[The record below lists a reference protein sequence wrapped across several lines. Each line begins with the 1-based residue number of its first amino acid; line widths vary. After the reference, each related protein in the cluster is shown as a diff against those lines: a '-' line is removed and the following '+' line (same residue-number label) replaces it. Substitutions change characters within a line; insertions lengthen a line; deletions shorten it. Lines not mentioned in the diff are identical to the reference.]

1 LTGTHP
7 NLARSG
13 PIRLARG
20 GDRAAVVDC
29 VTAAFGTFIPRIGKP
44 PAPMLADYAALIAR
58 RQVHLLEDE
67 GIVAGVIV
75 LAAQADHLFVDVL
88 AVRPRRQGQGLGR
101 RLMAF
106 AAGEAR
112 RRDLSEIRLYTHEAM
127 SGALGL
133 YRALGYQ
140 ETARRL
146 EDGYA
151 RVYLRKVLGAER

>member
-1 LTGTHP
+1 M
-7 NLARSG
+7 
-13 PIRLARG
+13 
-20 GDRAAVVDC
+20 VDC
-29 VTAAFGTFIPRIGKP
+29 VTAAFGVFIPRIGKP

-58 RQVHLLEDE
+58 RQVHVVEDE
-67 GIVAGVIV
+67 GIVAAVIV
-75 LAAQADHLFVDVL
+75 LAPQADHLFVDVI
-88 AVRPRRQGQGLGR
+88 AVRPRRQRQGLGR

-112 RRDLSEIRLYTHEAM
+112 RRGLGEIRLYTHEVM

-151 RVYLRKVLGAER
+151 RVYLRKFLRAER

>member
-1 LTGTHP
+1 LEH
-7 NLARSG
+7 SG
-13 PIRLARG
+13 RIRLARA

-29 VTAAFGTFIPRIGKP
+29 VTAAFGVFIPRIGKP

-58 RQVHLLEDE
+58 RQVHVVEDE
-67 GIVAGVIV
+67 GVVAAVIV
-75 LAAQADHLFVDVL
+75 LVAEADHLFVDVV
-88 AVRPRRQGQGLGR
+88 AVRPRRQRQGLGR

-112 RRDLSEIRLYTHEAM
+112 RHDLSEIRLYTHEVM
-127 SGALGL
+127 SVALGL
-133 YRALGYQ
+133 YRALGSQ

-151 RVYLRKVLGAER
+151 RVYLRKFLRPER

>member
-1 LTGTHP
+1 LRGAQLDSLH
-7 NLARSG
+7 SG
-13 PIRLARG
+13 QIRLARA

-29 VTAAFGTFIPRIGKP
+29 VTAAFGAFIPRIGKA

-58 RQVHLLEDE
+58 RQVHVVEDD
-67 GIVAGVIV
+67 GIVAAVIV
-75 LAAQADHLFVDVL
+75 LAAQADHLFVDVV
-88 AVRPRRQGQGLGR
+88 AVRPRRQRQGLGR

-112 RRDLSEIRLYTHEAM
+112 RRGLSEIRLYTHEAM

-151 RVYLRKVLGAER
+151 RVYLRKLLRPER